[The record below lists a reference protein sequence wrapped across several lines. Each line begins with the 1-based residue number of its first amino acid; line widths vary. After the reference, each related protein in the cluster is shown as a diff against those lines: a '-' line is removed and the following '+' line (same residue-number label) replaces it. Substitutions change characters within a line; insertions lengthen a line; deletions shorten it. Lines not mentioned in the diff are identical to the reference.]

1 MVEDRVFSWYVFGAV
16 VSIISPT
23 LLCLWNLCCQHVTS
37 GMQSWVWQNVS
48 YMYGIEEHQFYNV
61 GNIGAMTRIL
71 RQAGLRTGRY
81 RWTHDAN
88 AETGDAFQVG
98 SLRLPSHS
106 WCLSFFALLGFT
118 HFIWVKDDGS
128 EIHIIA
134 PEKSITVL
142 LRVSNAAANRP
153 ATPEEVQE
161 IRSAFGKDANSLSLF
176 EYRCVCFERLLCLGV
191 CVFADFCLHM
201 IGFPTLL
208 MRVVLVCVD
217 MLTFLFVLYC
227 AFASMC
233 TVSLGGATCCACMH
247 TFNALLRRR
256 QRSEQALH
264 DPAVSEAIVHPDMTV
279 CVHTEVILAVQLS
292 SCADSVDGRAL
303 GGSYSIV
310 LPRGKWY
317 EVGAMRPFQ
326 RELLQKSPCL
336 SVDIGV
342 CFCTVSCRAHLLSW
356 AAHTFAGEEDLL
368 YVTSHNPMR
377 HLDLVEIKELLGK
390 ASRGV
395 ALLVVLPPCEYLSS
409 DLQGSENVQNNL
421 GKPWRNVSSL
431 ADFSCWLS
439 NLSSGLFHKVV
450 LILPYIHQDRMK
462 DTALWPLLQSHLPQK
477 HILDAKTA

>member
-227 AFASMC
+227 AFASTC

-247 TFNALLRRR
+247 TLNALLRRR

-264 DPAVSEAIVHPDMTV
+264 DPAVSETIVHPDVTV
-279 CVHTEVILAVQLS
+279 CVHTEVSPAVQLS
-292 SCADSVDGRAL
+292 SCADSVDGRSL

-310 LPRGKWY
+310 IPRGKWY

-326 RELLQKSPCL
+326 PEILQQSPRL
-336 SVDIGV
+336 SVNIGV
-342 CFCTVSCRAHLLSW
+342 CFCTISCRVNLLSW

-477 HILDAKTA
+477 HMVDAKTA

>member
-23 LLCLWNLCCQHVTS
+23 MLCLWNLCCQHVTS

-106 WCLSFFALLGFT
+106 WCLSFLALLGFT

-233 TVSLGGATCCACMH
+233 TVSLGGASCCACMH

-256 QRSEQALH
+256 QRSEQTLH
-264 DPAVSEAIVHPDMTV
+264 DPAVSEAIVHPDVTV
-279 CVHTEVILAVQLS
+279 CVHTEVSHAVQLS

-310 LPRGKWY
+310 IPRGKWY

-326 RELLQKSPCL
+326 RKLLQKSPCL

-342 CFCTVSCRAHLLSW
+342 CFCTISCREHLLSW

-395 ALLVVLPPCEYLSS
+395 ALLVVLPPSEYLSE

>member
-16 VSIISPT
+16 ISIISPT
-23 LLCLWNLCCQHVTS
+23 LLCIWNLCCQHVRS
-37 GMQSWVWQNVS
+37 GIQSWVWQKVS
-48 YMYGIEEHQFYNV
+48 FIYGIEERQFYSV
-61 GNIGAMTRIL
+61 GNIGSMTRIL

-106 WCLSFFALLGFT
+106 WCVSFLALLGFT
-118 HFIWVKDDGS
+118 HFVWVKDDGS

-134 PEKSITVL
+134 PQKCITTL

-161 IRSAFGKDANSLSLF
+161 IQLAFGEDVNSLSLF
-176 EYRCVCFERLLCLGV
+176 EYRCVCFERLLCSVL
-191 CVFADFCLHM
+191 CLSADLCLHV
-201 IGFPTLL
+201 IGLRAVW
-208 MRVVLVCVD
+208 MRHVVICVD
-217 MLTFLFVLYC
+217 ILTAIFVLYL
-227 AFASMC
+227 AIAS
-233 TVSLGGATCCACMH
+233 TSILFFSGSTCSSCMH
-247 TFNALLRRR
+247 TFNQLFRRR
-256 QRSEQALH
+256 LRSVDGLH
-264 DPAVSEAIVHPDMTV
+264 YPVLPEAIVTPGLSV
-279 CVHTEVILAVQLS
+279 SVSNEVLHAAQWRSRAL
-292 SCADSVDGRAL
+292 SVDGSGL

-310 LPRGKWY
+310 IPRGRWY
-317 EVGAMRPFQ
+317 EVGAMIPF
-326 RELLQKSPCL
+326 EPGILQQSPCL
-336 SVDIGV
+336 PVNIGV
-342 CFCTVSCRAHLLSW
+342 CFCTVQCRVDLLSW

-377 HLDLVEIKELLGK
+377 HLDLVEVKELLGK

-409 DLQGSENVQNNL
+409 DLEGSDNVQNHL
-421 GKPWRNVSSL
+421 GKSSRNVSSL

-450 LILPYIHQDRMK
+450 LILPFLDQDRMTS
-462 DTALWPLLQSHLPQK
+462 TALWPLLRSHLPQMQ
-477 HILDAKTA
+477 ILPEKTA

>member
-23 LLCLWNLCCQHVTS
+23 MLCVWNLCCQHVTS
-37 GMQSWVWQNVS
+37 GMQSWVWQKVS

-134 PEKSITVL
+134 PEKCITAL

-161 IRSAFGKDANSLSLF
+161 IQLAFGEDANSLSLF
-176 EYRCVCFERLLCLGV
+176 EYRCVCFERLLCI
-191 CVFADFCLHM
+191 VFCLLADFCLHI
-201 IGFPTLL
+201 IGFRTLW

-217 MLTFLFVLYC
+217 ILTSLFVLYC
-227 AFASMC
+227 AFACTC
-233 TVSLGGATCCACMH
+233 TVFFAGATCSACMH
-247 TFNALLRRR
+247 TLNPLFRRR
-256 QRSEQALH
+256 LRSEQAIH
-264 DPAVSEAIVHPDMTV
+264 YPALPMAIVHPDMSV
-279 CVHTEVILAVQLS
+279 CVPSEVIHAAQLS
-292 SCADSVDGRAL
+292 SRALSVDGSAL

-310 LPRGKWY
+310 IPRGKWY
-317 EVGAMRPFQ
+317 EVGAMIPFQ
-326 RELLQKSPCL
+326 PELLQQSPRL
-336 SVDIGV
+336 SVSIGV
-342 CFCTVSCRAHLLSW
+342 CFCTISCRVNLLSW

-377 HLDLVEIKELLGK
+377 HLDLVEVKELLGK

-409 DLQGSENVQNNL
+409 DLEGSENVQNNL
-421 GKPWRNVSSL
+421 GKPWRNVSTL

-450 LILPYIHQDRMK
+450 LILPFLDQDRMTG
-462 DTALWPLLQSHLPQK
+462 TALWPLLQSHLPQR
-477 HILDAKTA
+477 HILDAKNA